1 MHETP
6 TAERILSL
14 LADLY
19 ADQAG
24 IKITYTIEDAERG
37 DCTLDRINVD
47 GNYCPENCRWV
58 DMYVQNNNRRKSKE
72 DEEYGLSIHE

>member
-6 TAERILSL
+6 TAERILSI

-24 IKITYTIEDAERG
+24 IKITYTIEDAERK
-37 DCTLDRINVD
+37 DSDVS
-47 GNYCPENCRWV
+47 
-58 DMYVQNNNRRKSKE
+58 Q
-72 DEEYGLSIHE
+72 